1 MENLIDYFEE
11 KFNIKDIKLNQY
23 SPLVLAYIGDGVY
36 EMLIRTLIVNEGN
49 MQVNKMHTK
58 AKNFVK
64 ASGQAQIYYSIE
76 DKLSEEEISVY
87 KRGRNAKVVTKAK
100 NATLNDYRTA
110 TGFEALIGYLYLKK
124 DFTRMVDLIAEG
136 VKGCQ
141 NKQKNS

>member
-1 MENLIDYFEE
+1 MENFIDYFEK
-11 KFNIKDIKLNQY
+11 KFNIGDIKLNQY

-58 AKNFVK
+58 AKSFVK
-64 ASGQAQIYYSIE
+64 ASGQAKIYYSIE
-76 DKLSEEEISVY
+76 DKLSEEEINVY

-136 VKGCQ
+136 VNGCQ